1 LSETVRKRLSEHLPA
16 NASLVNPVD
25 LVGDAD
31 ASRYSDALHTIGSDC
46 ADALLAIL
54 TPQAATD
61 AASVARTIAGSTR
74 GWPIPVLAAFVGGAR
89 VAPGVRVLEEAGIP
103 SYSFPEPAV
112 KTLAGM
118 SRLAEGRARARKR
131 AEKAID
137 PEVARRWLTTLDPC
151 SSRLGMPE
159 LAPLLSAYG
168 IRCVE
173 GRVARDAD
181 EAGIF
186 AERIGLPV
194 ALKVVSRDITHKTEV
209 GGVALGLGSVAAVR
223 EGAALMLHGVAS
235 RRPDATIDGILVEA
249 MAPAGKELLLG
260 GVRDAQFGPMVMI
273 GSGGVYVEIFADTV
287 ARLGLVSPAEAL
299 EMVSEL
305 RMAALLNG
313 TRGEPGVDRD
323 ALAGVISRFSQ
334 ILVDVPELAEIEIN
348 PLIVNPNTAIAVDA
362 RARRSGEE

>member
-1 LSETVRKRLSEHLPA
+1 
-16 NASLVNPVD
+16 
-25 LVGDAD
+25 
-31 ASRYSDALHTIGSDC
+31 
-46 ADALLAIL
+46 
-54 TPQAATD
+54 
-61 AASVARTIAGSTR
+61 
-74 GWPIPVLAAFVGGAR
+74 
-89 VAPGVRVLEEAGIP
+89 
-103 SYSFPEPAV
+103 
-112 KTLAGM
+112 
-118 SRLAEGRARARKR
+118 
-131 AEKAID
+131 
-137 PEVARRWLTTLDPC
+137 
-151 SSRLGMPE
+151 MPE

-173 GRVARDAD
+173 GRVARDAE

-223 EGAALMLHGVAS
+223 EGAALMLHRVAS

-273 GSGGVYVEIFADTV
+273 GFGGIYVEIFADTV

-323 ALAGVISRFSQ
+323 ALAAVIGRFSQ